1 MPRLQGVPL
10 ASSGALNVSL
20 HRHLGPVTIL
30 LNLTPGAEA
39 PINTG
44 QGNSSRNDRSR
55 RTSLEVKHEDMESIY
70 GLYSDLMKVGEFVTT
85 RRPSNTVNATRVGWD
100 LSAMAIS
107 DESHNSDATNAL
119 MYHDSSRMA
128 RVPRHVS
135 PTEAGNTV
143 ASELNALK
151 QSTKGT
157 ENGEQIQTPGSE
169 DGAICS
175 GAVSTTP
182 YGDVGKQYDSRPTS
196 QRSQGMAQSLGRSR
210 EQLYSGSDS
219 GSCSVGGLK
228 TALLVTGGNGYKRN
242 SNENPY
248 SSQHAH
254 CIIWE
259 YKL

>member
-1 MPRLQGVPL
+1 
-10 ASSGALNVSL
+10 
-20 HRHLGPVTIL
+20 
-30 LNLTPGAEA
+30 
-39 PINTG
+39 
-44 QGNSSRNDRSR
+44 
-55 RTSLEVKHEDMESIY
+55 MESIY
-70 GLYSDLMKVGEFVTT
+70 GLYSDLMKVGDFGGT
-85 RRPSNTVNATRVGWD
+85 RRPPQAVNASRMGWD

-107 DESHNSDATNAL
+107 DESNNSDAANAAM
-119 MYHDSSRMA
+119 MYHDANRMA

-135 PTEAGNTV
+135 PTD
-143 ASELNALK
+143 ASNAVSAELNSLK
-151 QSTKGT
+151 QGAKTT
-157 ENGEQIQTPGSE
+157 ENGEPQQVQTPGSE
-169 DGAICS
+169 DGAICGQMGS
-175 GAVSTTP
+175 GNVSTTP
-182 YGDVGKQYDSRPTS
+182 YGDIGSRPMS
-196 QRSQGMAQSLGRSR
+196 QRSQGVVQSSMGRSR